1 MLESQFDTK
10 LIKELKQRFPGCI
23 ILKND
28 ANYLQGVPDRII
40 LWNDKW
46 ATLETKKTKNASR
59 QPNQEYYV
67 NKMNSMS
74 FSAFIYP
81 ENMEVVLDELQ
92 QTFES

>member
-67 NKMNSMS
+67 NKMNDMS
-74 FSAFIYP
+74 FSAFVYP

>member
-59 QPNQEYYV
+59 QPNQDYYV
-67 NKMNSMS
+67 NKMNDMS
-74 FSAFIYP
+74 FSAFVYP

>member
-67 NKMNSMS
+67 NKMNDMS

-81 ENMEVVLDELQ
+81 ENMEVVLDGLQ

>member
-10 LIKELKQRFPGCI
+10 LINELKQRFPGCI

-67 NKMNSMS
+67 DKMNDMS

-81 ENMEVVLDELQ
+81 ENMEVVLDGLQ

>member
-40 LWNDKW
+40 LWNEKW

-67 NKMNSMS
+67 DKMNDMS

-81 ENMEVVLDELQ
+81 ENMEVILDGLQ

>member
-1 MLESQFDTK
+1 MLESQFDTT
-10 LIKELKQRFPGCI
+10 LIKELKHRFPGCI

-59 QPNQEYYV
+59 QPNQDYYV
-67 NKMNSMS
+67 NKMNEMS

-81 ENMEVVLDELQ
+81 ENMEEVLDGLQ

>member
-10 LIKELKQRFPGCI
+10 LIKELKHRFPGCI

-67 NKMNSMS
+67 NKMNDMS

-81 ENMEVVLDELQ
+81 ENMEVVLDGLQ